1 VRLGILLYL
10 IAGIFTAVL
19 AAAEPLGIH
28 LPDKDPGYLGI
39 HRLSFTGELFLAA
52 GFAPTLLGLLLVV
65 LGRFGV
71 ANTPTTSGARGPA
84 LWAAIFTLL
93 ALIGLLAVGLMV
105 GQEVRTG
112 SAPDISPSSEVVNGF
127 GRDSR
132 GQVEVL
138 NTQERVKRYLDSTIM
153 RSFDLPGTISRFGL
167 LALIL
172 CGVLGESWFLS
183 AIGRVGANLQD
194 RRTCGRA
201 TFLCWLGSL
210 LVIVFAFGWL
220 TYAIFGNAELQPL
233 CNKWFALNLGTRT
246 AISAGVLGA
255 IGFIGAVLYIRMLG
269 SARAAIAARIG

>member
-194 RRTCGRA
+194 R
-201 TFLCWLGSL
+201 L